1 MLLDFIFFRWKV
13 NVRGDLTVCLA
24 LIRVRGLPGARA
36 SLSLC
41 PAFVSGNLQS
51 DRRSSA
57 ASSSKRPV
65 TLVQPASDHEPSL
78 CVMCNDGKEGEFV
91 LLKFKTIDITDV
103 PTFMVDNG
111 KQWDND
117 SETLGRSYIWF
128 RYFLRGFGIR
138 KS

>member
-1 MLLDFIFFRWKV
+1 
-13 NVRGDLTVCLA
+13 
-24 LIRVRGLPGARA
+24 
-36 SLSLC
+36 
-41 PAFVSGNLQS
+41 
-51 DRRSSA
+51 
-57 ASSSKRPV
+57 
-65 TLVQPASDHEPSL
+65 
-78 CVMCNDGKEGEFV
+78 MCNDGKEGEFV

-128 RYFLRGFGIR
+128 RYFLRGVGIG